1 MTRFEE
7 IPRVHIIRKED
18 KNEIKNNKETSYGR
32 CFTALAVVGSMLSVP
47 VASDRKSVV

>member
-18 KNEIKNNKETSYGR
+18 KNEISGCGLT
-32 CFTALAVVGSMLSVP
+32 GSTL
-47 VASDRKSVV
+47 R